1 MSTFKFLNDTPI
13 NGTTFTEWHEWL
25 YQNRYRWAVIGYEM
39 IGVTP
44 LYWEHG
50 QEPYKRKVYRNTLTD
65 ELTTVAEA
73 VTATWPDPG
82 RAVPP
87 VAEIVTVPEAGI

>member
-65 ELTTVAEA
+65 ELTTVGFM
-73 VTATWPDPG
+73 THNHPMFRHPN
-82 RAVPP
+82 
-87 VAEIVTVPEAGI
+87 IIN

>member
-44 LYWEHG
+44 LYPEAI
-50 QEPYKRKVYRNTLTD
+50 KASFIDMTD
-65 ELTTVAEA
+65 EVESLVSFNWNGYKLLALK
-73 VTATWPDPG
+73 
-82 RAVPP
+82 
-87 VAEIVTVPEAGI
+87 